1 MLPSSTKEKVKSKLT
16 NIGHVLDV
24 FVSEDR
30 GLLRIDVEVSS
41 PLHAAARIRKGR
53 GVTQMGTSTAVAHAH
68 AQPEDLD
75 LRSGIPMFML
85 KSDSA
90 SPGIGDRLL
99 PSHHQCSRTDTAK
112 PREIHMGE
120 RRLLRKKLARA
131 QAELQTHHDHPQIR
145 ATFPRRSRR
154 LSMVFSHT
162 ESSGKVPKHRP
173 DVQRRTVVGTV
184 QVAI

>member
-1 MLPSSTKEKVKSKLT
+1 M
-16 NIGHVLDV
+16 
-24 FVSEDR
+24 SEDQ

-75 LRSGIPMFML
+75 LRSGNPMFML

-112 PREIHMGE
+112 PGEIHMGE
-120 RRLLRKKLARA
+120 RRRLPKETRPSPSRA
-131 QAELQTHHDHPQIR
+131 PNTS
-145 ATFPRRSRR
+145 RSSTDQSFISTT
-154 LSMVFSHT
+154 LTALVN
-162 ESSGKVPKHRP
+162 
-173 DVQRRTVVGTV
+173 DV
-184 QVAI
+184 